1 MAVGARR
8 SSLLLLSLVAI
19 TITIITMPRA
29 TAFLLRSA
37 APSSS
42 SWALGVGRH
51 CGSSCSSISQPRLA
65 LRMGLDRSS
74 RPTPR
79 GPGFRFVRASTALGS
94 SSAGGAGD
102 DFAAI
107 GPQTLNWE
115 KVGPE
120 EDVFISALSQNG
132 QVGALGRVRTC
143 IHTCD

>member
-8 SSLLLLSLVAI
+8 SSLLLLSVVAI

-51 CGSSCSSISQPRLA
+51 CGSSCSSGRPRLA

-132 QVGALGRVRTC
+132 QVGALGLVRTYM
-143 IHTCD
+143 HTCD